1 MCIPSLMAAW
11 KYDPNSPEALAYRDL
26 PDKTRYEYALMYF
39 GLTAFLAI
47 MTYESHLLL
56 RHGSL

>member
-1 MCIPSLMAAW
+1 M
-11 KYDPNSPEALAYRDL
+11 
-26 PDKTRYEYALMYF
+26 LMYF
-39 GLTAFLAI
+39 GLTAFLAV